1 MNKWDI
7 LKLASIIAVLVLAVA
22 LFSRID
28 TAQDSAETEIVRNA
42 IKNAALTCYA
52 VEGAFPVDD
61 LNEDGYPVEG
71 SALKYLRENYQ
82 LAYDEDRY
90 FVTYEAFAPNVIP
103 SIYVT
108 ERGATLP

>member
-1 MNKWDI
+1 MNKRDVI
-7 LKLASIIAVLVLAVA
+7 KLLAIAAVLVLAVA

-28 TAQDSAETEIVRNA
+28 SAQDSAETEIVRSA

-52 VEGAFPVDD
+52 VEGAFPMDD
-61 LNEDGYPVEG
+61 LNEDGYPVQG
-71 SALKYLRENYQ
+71 SALQYLRDNYQ

-90 FVTYEAFAPNVIP
+90 FVTYEAFSATVIP
-103 SIYVT
+103 TIYVS